1 MSEATSSTT
10 ATEVG
15 VIAAIAASLCCI
27 TPVLALLA
35 GASGAASSLSWLEPA
50 RPYLIGLAF
59 ATLGFAWYRSLS
71 KKEGAACG
79 PNGSCAVEKKSFLAS
94 KTFLTIITVLAI
106 ALIAFPCYAKVFYP
120 KAEKQNVVVV
130 VVESNNIQSASF
142 QIKGMTC
149 AGCEEHVNSELS
161 KVAGVIKY
169 KTSYAD
175 RSSLV
180 TFDNSKVDINSIA
193 TAINKTGYK
202 VKEYKLISEKK

>member
-1 MSEATSSTT
+1 MKEATSSKS
-10 ATEVG
+10 AAGMG

-50 RPYLIGLAF
+50 RPYLIGLAI

-71 KKEGAACG
+71 TKESTACG
-79 PNGSCAVEKKSFLAS
+79 PDGNCAVEKEKFLAS
-94 KTFLTIITVLAI
+94 RTFLTIITVAAI
-106 ALIAFPCYAKVFYP
+106 ALISFPYYAKVFYP
-120 KAEKQNVVVV
+120 KAEKQNAV
-130 VVESNNIQSASF
+130 VVESSNIQSASF

-149 AGCEEHVNSELS
+149 GGCEEHVNSELS
-161 KVAGVIKY
+161 KVAGIIKY

-180 TFDNSKVDINSIA
+180 TFDKTRVDIKSIMA
-193 TAINKTGYK
+193 AISNTGYT
-202 VKEYKLISEKK
+202 VSNFTLINENK

>member
-1 MSEATSSTT
+1 MKEVTSSST
-10 ATEVG
+10 ATGVG

-50 RPYLIGLAF
+50 RPYLIGLAI
-59 ATLGFAWYRSLS
+59 AALGFAWFRSLTAN
-71 KKEGAACG
+71 KNAVCG
-79 PNGSCAVEKKSFLAS
+79 PEVSCAEKKKSFLTS
-94 KTFLTIITVLAI
+94 RTFLTIITVAAI
-106 ALIAFPCYAKVFYP
+106 ALIAFPYYAKAFYP
-120 KAEKQNVVVV
+120 KAEKHNVVL
-130 VVESNNIQSASF
+130 VESNNIQLAYF

-149 AGCEEHVNSELS
+149 AGCEEHVNCELS

-180 TFDNSKVDINSIA
+180 TFDKSKVDVNSIEA
-193 TAINKTGYK
+193 AINKTGYK
-202 VKEYKLISEKK
+202 VKEYKLFSENK